1 MEKRTHY
8 RCLTCVRGEENNLRW
23 YVRNSE
29 EVLLRIVG
37 KKGKVK
43 VDEAKDPKENKKSG

>member
-29 EVLLRIVG
+29 EVLLRIVR

-43 VDEAKDPKENKKSG
+43 VDEAKDPKENKKSE